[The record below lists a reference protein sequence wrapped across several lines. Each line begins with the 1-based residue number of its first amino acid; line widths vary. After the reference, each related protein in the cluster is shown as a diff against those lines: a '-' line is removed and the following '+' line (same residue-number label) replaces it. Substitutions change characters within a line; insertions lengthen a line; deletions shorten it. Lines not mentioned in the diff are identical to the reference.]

1 MRAGGMNQSEQAVGV
16 IERLIEQGDLK
27 PGSMVSERGL
37 MDLTGLGRTPVREA
51 IQRLAL
57 NHMLRIHPNKGIE
70 IPAISVE
77 DQLSGLEVRRAVE
90 VLAVELAC
98 SRATE
103 KDIAAIAAL
112 KSTLVG
118 DFGLHEYSDTIRQ
131 THALIIQAAH
141 NPYLEALMVPLQT
154 LSRRFWI
161 MHVRDERA
169 EITHGKRLHQDIL
182 QAILARDT
190 QQAGAASLA
199 LNAYLV
205 DFALSVVARM
215 TSPRG

>member
-1 MRAGGMNQSEQAVGV
+1 MNQSEQAVV
-16 IERLIEQGDLK
+16 ALQRLIEQGELR

-37 MDLTGLGRTPVREA
+37 MEATGLGRTPVREA

-57 NHMLRIHPNKGIE
+57 SHMLRIHPNKGIE

-98 SRATE
+98 QRAAE
-103 KDIAAIAAL
+103 ADIAAIAAL
-112 KSTLVG
+112 KARLAG
-118 DFGLHEYSDTIRQ
+118 GFDLRGYSETVRE

-161 MHVRDERA
+161 MHVRDEQA
-169 EITHGKRLHQDIL
+169 EIAHGKRLHQDIL
-182 QAILARDT
+182 KAILARD
-190 QQAGAASLA
+190 AAAAAAASLA
-199 LNAYLV
+199 LNSYLV
-205 DFALSVVARM
+205 EFALSVVARM
-215 TSPRG
+215 AKGRAAR